1 MTGRPEDR
9 QTGRLILK
17 KKEKFKM
24 YSFRKSKK
32 GFTLIELMVVVAI
45 IGVLALLGLR
55 LYTGQQ
61 EKAKNAIVKANAGT
75 TQTLLQANL
84 ADASYSDA
92 ATAVA
97 ALQTP
102 GHGMR
107 NPYTSLDLVIT
118 ASGTAL
124 PTTSTATPGGVL
136 VCQATGLATTSVP
149 ESYRIRGYDGNGNP
163 VGNEM
168 TAQK

>member
-1 MTGRPEDR
+1 
-9 QTGRLILK
+9 
-17 KKEKFKM
+17 M

-75 TQTLLQANL
+75 VQTLIQANL
-84 ADASYSDA
+84 ADEDFS
-92 ATAVA
+92 TAQKAVDSLGTNFA
-97 ALQTP
+97 
-102 GHGMR
+102 GMQ
-107 NPYTSLDLVIT
+107 NPYGYDVVKAD
-118 ASGTAL
+118 AS
-124 PTTSTATPGGVL
+124 
-136 VCQATGLATTSVP
+136 TTSVGGVVTS
-149 ESYRIRGYDGNGNP
+149 ESGATHAGTVYVAKVDDKQIFYVQGNGADGNLMGDK
-163 VGNEM
+163 M

>member
-1 MTGRPEDR
+1 
-9 QTGRLILK
+9 
-17 KKEKFKM
+17 M

-61 EKAKNAIVKANAGT
+61 DKAKNAIVKANAGT
-75 TQTLLQANL
+75 VQTLLQANL
-84 ADASYSDA
+84 ADDTYSSAAAAVDA
-92 ATAVA
+92 
-97 ALQTP
+97 LELP

-107 NPYTSLDLVIT
+107 NPHTSANLEIESVAT
-118 ASGTAL
+118 VAL
-124 PTTSTATPGGVL
+124 PDASQVAGAVV
-136 VCQATGLATTSVP
+136 VCQASDSAP
-149 ESYRIRGYDGNGNP
+149 EKYLVRGYDGSNAP
-163 VGNEM
+163 VGDEL

>member
-1 MTGRPEDR
+1 
-9 QTGRLILK
+9 
-17 KKEKFKM
+17 M
-24 YSFRKSKK
+24 YNFRKSKK

-55 LYTGQQ
+55 MYTGQQ

-84 ADASYSDA
+84 ADATYSDA

-97 ALQTP
+97 SLT

-107 NPYTSLDLVIT
+107 NPHTSSALTIESVAT
-118 ASGTAL
+118 AAL
-124 PTTSTATPGGVL
+124 PTTAGPKGGVV
-136 VCQATGLATTSVP
+136 VCQATTVP
-149 ESYRIRGYDGNGNP
+149 ESYRIRGYDGNGLP
-163 VGNEM
+163 VGDEM